1 MDQFSAEDEAANA
14 LLAMR
19 GPNLATALEV
29 GDLGALAGPY
39 KAEGGR
45 RTGPGA
51 LPLRGAPAAPS
62 SGVPDMNSTALV
74 KIFESVREDDHAPEI
89 EINKN
94 SDLIEF
100 IRPRGRIRT
109 PNDTEENFSRPNAPI
124 ISSSERARGSNQM
137 LSFSRQRATPSDHRL
152 GQIATIGTKSGVLS
166 KALPGSKEVVIRRR
180 SGAVDVLV
188 SGPPPNDLRGRL
200 GQPIEPGSDRDSGTD
215 ADSCVKRV
223 YSPTKQPRRMSL
235 VEL

>member
-1 MDQFSAEDEAANA
+1 MDQFSAEQVAANA
-14 LLAMR
+14 LLAIR
-19 GPNLATALEV
+19 GHSLSTELEV

-39 KAEGGR
+39 KTDVER
-45 RTGPGA
+45 RTDPGA
-51 LPLRGAPAAPS
+51 LPYRGAAATPS

-100 IRPRGRIRT
+100 IRPRGRIPT
-109 PNDTEENFSRPNAPI
+109 PPDTEENFSRPNAPI

-152 GQIATIGTKSGVLS
+152 GQIATLCSLLNTPMMYIG
-166 KALPGSKEVVIRRR
+166 
-180 SGAVDVLV
+180 
-188 SGPPPNDLRGRL
+188 
-200 GQPIEPGSDRDSGTD
+200 
-215 ADSCVKRV
+215 
-223 YSPTKQPRRMSL
+223 
-235 VEL
+235 